1 MITGVNQCSFPVD
14 RVKGNSYHF
23 IMRNLCG
30 VLLAAAGFFAGTAP
44 AQVTNVPLTKLEAF
58 EAQTGMV
65 IVKGAGLIGSLAIG
79 ALNLTVISKESIKVG
94 TGRKEYGL
102 VIELA
107 ENNQQVWKRVV
118 DYDEIDSLVNGLNYL
133 SIIDDKVT
141 ALPTFVAGY
150 VTKSGFRV
158 GAFTSQR
165 RGAIQLF
172 LQDYTTNSVR
182 ILVTPTQLAEFLG
195 LVEQARKNLDSLR
208 APH

>member
-1 MITGVNQCSFPVD
+1 
-14 RVKGNSYHF
+14 
-23 IMRNLCG
+23 MRKFCV
-30 VLLAAAGFFAGTAP
+30 VLLAASGFCAGTAP
-44 AQVTNVPLTKLEAF
+44 AQVTNVPLTKLEVF

-65 IVKGAGLIGSLAIG
+65 MVKGSGQIGSLAVG
-79 ALNLTVISKESIKVG
+79 ALNLTVISKESMNVG
-94 TGRKEYGL
+94 TGRKQYGL
-102 VIELA
+102 AIEVG
-107 ENNQQVWKRVV
+107 ENNLLVWKKVV

-141 ALPTFVAGY
+141 ALPAFVAGY

-172 LQDYTTNSVR
+172 LQDYTTNSAK
-182 ILVTPTQLAEFLG
+182 ILVTPTQLAQFLS
-195 LVEQARKNLDSLR
+195 LVEEARKNLDSLR

>member
-1 MITGVNQCSFPVD
+1 
-14 RVKGNSYHF
+14 
-23 IMRNLCG
+23 MRKFCV
-30 VLLAAAGFFAGTAP
+30 VLLAASGFFAGTAP

-65 IVKGAGLIGSLAIG
+65 MVKGTGQIGSLAVG
-79 ALNLTVISKESIKVG
+79 ALTITVLSKESINVG
-94 TGRKEYGL
+94 AGRKQYGL
-102 VIELA
+102 AIEAA
-107 ENNQQVWKRVV
+107 ENNQLVWKRVV

-141 ALPTFVAGY
+141 TLPAFVAGY

-172 LQDYTTNSVR
+172 LQDYTANSAR
-182 ILVTPTQLAEFLG
+182 ILVTPAQLAEFLS